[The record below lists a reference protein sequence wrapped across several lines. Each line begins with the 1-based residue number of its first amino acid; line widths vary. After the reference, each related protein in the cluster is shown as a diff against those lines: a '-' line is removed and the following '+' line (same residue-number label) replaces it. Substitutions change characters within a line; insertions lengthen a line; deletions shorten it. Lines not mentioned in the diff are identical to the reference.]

1 MKHKTSQTLYAYWN
15 DVRNGRPAP
24 RRFDI
29 EPARI
34 GPALPD
40 TFILEHLGPGE
51 YRFRLAGTKITE
63 RFGDGIRGSNILDG
77 WGAADRERLD
87 RALIDVTERGSVQS
101 ILFEA
106 CPPGGTPIEFE
117 LILLPLVHT
126 RGAIDRILGSIAPVG
141 EPEWHVK
148 APFTEKKLIDTEC
161 IWPDGRPQ
169 QSPTSID
176 RQSPF
181 HPQIR
186 NARIVRQDRRQFR
199 VYDGGLD
206 KPDNKI

>member
-1 MKHKTSQTLYAYWN
+1 MLRYLGRELTTLA
-15 DVRNGRPAP
+15 DV
-24 RRFDI
+24 FDP
-29 EPARI
+29 EFMHQR
-34 GPALPD
+34 L
-40 TFILEHLGPGE
+40 T
-51 YRFRLAGTKITE
+51 RRLAL
-63 RFGDGIRGSNILDG
+63 RG
-77 WGAADRERLD
+77 A
-87 RALIDVTERGSVQS
+87 
-101 ILFEA
+101 
-106 CPPGGTPIEFE
+106 
-117 LILLPLVHT
+117 

-148 APFTEKKLIDTEC
+148 APFTEKTLIDTEC